1 MRVRFV
7 LEEQG
12 ALDQSVYLVGDD
24 PALGLWDPA
33 NAIPLELAESHGWI
47 LEKVSLGL
55 CPLFDRLLSSEV
67 ITSPFCLSCFD
78 QDLPANKLIEFKFL
92 LRDSS
97 GKLNWQNGPNRIFQ
111 TGETV
116 STLVVYEDW
125 GDVKNQKIA
134 EEEGVASVGIEE
146 VVVTDDSE
154 SRNESVQ
161 AVVLE
166 DELQMDDNQVV
177 NEVKEDEYFV
187 AEEDEELA
195 VPTNESAQVDSLKI
209 NEANPQEVP
218 V

>member
-1 MRVRFV
+1 V
-7 LEEQG
+7 
-12 ALDQSVYLVGDD
+12 
-24 PALGLWDPA
+24 
-33 NAIPLELAESHGWI
+33 N
-47 LEKVSLGL
+47 
-55 CPLFDRLLSSEV
+55 
-67 ITSPFCLSCFD
+67 
-78 QDLPANKLIEFKFL
+78 
-92 LRDSS
+92 
-97 GKLNWQNGPNRIFQ
+97 
-111 TGETV
+111 
-116 STLVVYEDW
+116 TLVVYEDW